1 MKKVRGGKKRYN
13 WKEIKETR
21 GGGERRNVDEEEP
34 EVGREEQEK

>member
-13 WKEIKETR
+13 WKEVKETR
-21 GGGERRNVDEEEP
+21 GGERSNVDEEEP